1 MEVISRSR
9 HPKRVD
15 TSIVSFLDIGKV
27 CLCNT
32 NRCLYHKDPCPKRGL
47 NHSEVVIRNQ
57 SDMNKDAEHRSERKR
72 IEKPRWDNWHVRL
85 PDPKDQQRAIEL
97 FHKSGAE
104 TKSDFVRARILGES
118 FKVITVDKSAVEY
131 YRKLSELTAQIH
143 KIGVLYNQAVRA
155 INSYHSVKTA
165 HILLEKLEKLSIQII
180 ELQRK
185 AVALTIDYRSK

>member
-1 MEVISRSR
+1 MDDPIASTL
-9 HPKRVD
+9 D
-15 TSIVSFLDIGKV
+15 TARCVFVTQTAV
-27 CLCNT
+27 CTTKNLASV
-32 NRCLYHKDPCPKRGL
+32 RGD
-47 NHSEVVIRNQ
+47 NHSKVVIRNQ

-85 PDPKDQQRAIEL
+85 PDPKAQQRAIEL

-143 KIGVLYNQAVRA
+143 KIGVLYNRAVRA